1 MVQQFGF
8 RASSNLSEIESRNA
22 CWDNLGINRND
33 LPLLVGTSAS
43 GVTSA
48 DYQAIISLTGI
59 LENQI
64 VATVSG
70 ASSTL
75 SILQGKISKNGDSG
89 ISSLFAA
96 IVNNDRPYTDAA
108 NSIYAPSV
116 NSFFSPANASGFIS
130 GAQYKLGPVV
140 TTTSTI
146 SGFNYNGIAPL
157 WNNYY
162 VQYKQYLAI
171 QEQPSWTQRR
181 SPLYLAPPSQFA
193 GNALWLDSEFSTFV
207 QSGSGIRQWR
217 DVLGRGTAI
226 QETTANQ
233 PTLVPNRLNGKP
245 GIVFDGSNDFL
256 GLGNIGGL
264 FPTAA
269 TFIAVLTIGEPGA
282 RGDSDYNILGTLN
295 NTGNRWRDGTGAGA
309 FGLFTSTLQSGFP
322 GLMPANG
329 TYVMTVQASQALGLS
344 VRINSLRTDI
354 RNNQFVANI
363 TYNPGTLYVVGA
375 NANATGGFFGGTLYS
390 MAFFNRVL
398 SEKELRSIEEY
409 FAWRYDY
416 VYDPDRSQTVDLEDG
431 NSLDTEGSVAFA
443 LG

>member
-1 MVQQFGF
+1 MAQQYGF
-8 RASSNLSEIESRNA
+8 RASSNLSEVQDRNA

-48 DYQAIISLTGI
+48 DYQAIIGLTGI

-75 SILQGKISKNGDSG
+75 SILQGKIAKTGDSSIG
-89 ISSLFAA
+89 NIFAA
-96 IVNNDRPYTDAA
+96 IVNNDRPYANAA
-108 NSIYAPSV
+108 NTIYGPSTA
-116 NSFFSPANASGFIS
+116 SFFSPVNASGFTS

-146 SGFNYNGIAPL
+146 SGFNYDGIAPS
-157 WNNYY
+157 WNDYY
-162 VQYKQYLAI
+162 VRYKQYLAI

-181 SPLYLAPPSQFA
+181 SPLYLAPPSQFE

-207 QSGSGIRQWR
+207 QDTGVKQWR
-217 DVLGRGTAI
+217 DVLGRGGAI
-226 QETTANQ
+226 QDTAANQ
-233 PTLVPNRLNGKP
+233 PTLVANRLNGKP
-245 GIVFDGSNDFL
+245 GIVFDGSNDSL
-256 GLGNIGGL
+256 SLGNIGGL
-264 FPTAA
+264 FPSAV
-269 TFIAVLTIGEPGA
+269 TFIVLLTIGEPNA
-282 RGDSDYNILGTLN
+282 RGDTDYNILGTLN
-295 NTGNRWRDGTGAGA
+295 NISNRWRDGTGNGS
-309 FGLFTSTLQSGFP
+309 FGLFTSALQNGFP
-322 GLMPANG
+322 ERMPANG
-329 TYVMTVQASQALGLS
+329 TYVMTVQASQELGLS
-344 VRINSLRTDI
+344 IRINSLQTGI
-354 RNNQFVANI
+354 RSNRFVASI
-363 TYNPGTLYVVGA
+363 TYDPGTVYVVGA

-390 MAFFNRVL
+390 MAFFNKIL

-416 VYDPDRSQTVDLEDG
+416 VFDPDRSQTVELEDE
-431 NSLDTEGSVAFA
+431 NSLDAEGGIAFV

>member
-1 MVQQFGF
+1 MAQQYGF
-8 RASSNLSEIESRNA
+8 RASSNLSEVQDRNA

-33 LPLLVGTSAS
+33 LPLLVGTSAA

-48 DYQAIISLTGI
+48 DYAAIIGLTSSL
-59 LENQI
+59 ESQI

-70 ASSTL
+70 SSSTL
-75 SILQGKISKNGDSG
+75 SLLQGKISKNGDSG
-89 ISSLFAA
+89 IGSLFAD
-96 IVNNDRPYTDAA
+96 IVSNDRPYADSA
-108 NSIYAPSV
+108 NSIYGPSID
-116 NSFFSPANASGFIS
+116 SFFSPANASGFVS
-130 GAQYKLGPVV
+130 GAEYKLGPVV

-146 SGFNYNGIAPL
+146 SGFNYNGIAPS

-162 VQYKQYLAI
+162 VKYKQYLGI
-171 QEQPSWTQRR
+171 QEEPSWTQRR

-207 QSGSGIRQWR
+207 ESGSGIGQWR

-256 GLGNIGGL
+256 SFGNIGGL

-269 TFIAVLTIGEPGA
+269 TFIVAFTIGEPGA
-282 RGDSDYNILGTLN
+282 RVDSDYNILGSLN
-295 NTGNRWRDGTGAGA
+295 NTGNRWRGATGAGA

-322 GLMPANG
+322 ELMPANG

-344 VRINSLRTDI
+344 IRINSLQTGI
-354 RNNQFVANI
+354 RSNRFVASI
-363 TYNPGTLYVVGA
+363 AYDPGTVYVVGA
-375 NANATGGFFGGTLYS
+375 NATATGGFFGGTLYS
-390 MAFFNRVL
+390 MAFFNKIL
-398 SEKELRSIEEY
+398 SGKELRSIEEY

-416 VYDPDRSQTVDLEDG
+416 VYDPDRSQTLDLEDS
-431 NSLDTEGSVAFA
+431 NSLDTEGGVAFV

>member
-1 MVQQFGF
+1 MAQQYGF
-8 RASSNLSEIESRNA
+8 RASSNLSEVQDRNA

-48 DYQAIISLTGI
+48 DYQAIIGLTGI

-75 SILQGKISKNGDSG
+75 SILQGKIAKTGDSSIG
-89 ISSLFAA
+89 NIFAA
-96 IVNNDRPYTDAA
+96 IVNNDRPYANAA
-108 NSIYAPSV
+108 NTIYGPSTA
-116 NSFFSPANASGFIS
+116 SFFSPVNASGFTS

-146 SGFNYNGIAPL
+146 SGFNYDGIAPS
-157 WNNYY
+157 WNDYY
-162 VQYKQYLAI
+162 VRYKQYLAI

-181 SPLYLAPPSQFA
+181 SPLYLAPPSQFE

-207 QSGSGIRQWR
+207 QDTGVKQWR
-217 DVLGRGTAI
+217 DVLGRGGAI
-226 QETTANQ
+226 QDTAANQ
-233 PTLVPNRLNGKP
+233 PTLVANRLNGKP
-245 GIVFDGSNDFL
+245 GIVFDGSNDSL
-256 GLGNIGGL
+256 SLGNIGGL
-264 FPTAA
+264 FPSAV
-269 TFIAVLTIGEPGA
+269 TFIVLLTIGEPNA
-282 RGDSDYNILGTLN
+282 RGDTDYNILGTLN
-295 NTGNRWRDGTGAGA
+295 NISNRWRDGTGNGA
-309 FGLFTSTLQSGFP
+309 FGLFTSTLQNGFP
-322 GLMPANG
+322 ERMPANG

-344 VRINSLRTDI
+344 IRINSLQTGI
-354 RNNQFVANI
+354 RSNRFVASI
-363 TYNPGTLYVVGA
+363 AYDPGTVYVVGA

-390 MAFFNRVL
+390 MAFFNKIL

-409 FAWRYDY
+409 FAWRFDS
-416 VYDPDRSQTVDLEDG
+416 VYDPDRSQTIDLEDST
-431 NSLDTEGSVAFA
+431 SLDTEGDVAFV

>member
-1 MVQQFGF
+1 MAQQYGF
-8 RASSNLSEIESRNA
+8 RASSNLSEVQDRNA

-48 DYQAIISLTGI
+48 DYQAIIGLTGI

-75 SILQGKISKNGDSG
+75 SILQGKIAKTGDSSIG
-89 ISSLFAA
+89 NIFAA
-96 IVNNDRPYTDAA
+96 IVNNDRPYANAA
-108 NSIYAPSV
+108 NTIYGPSTA
-116 NSFFSPANASGFIS
+116 SFFSPVNASGFTS

-146 SGFNYNGIAPL
+146 SGFNYDGIAPS
-157 WNNYY
+157 WNDYY
-162 VQYKQYLAI
+162 VRYKQYLAI

-181 SPLYLAPPSQFA
+181 SPLYLAPPSQFE

-207 QSGSGIRQWR
+207 QDTGVKQWR
-217 DVLGRGTAI
+217 DVLGRGGAI
-226 QETTANQ
+226 QDTAANQ
-233 PTLVPNRLNGKP
+233 PTLVANRLNGKP
-245 GIVFDGSNDFL
+245 GIVFDGSNDSL
-256 GLGNIGGL
+256 SLGNIGGL
-264 FPTAA
+264 FPSAV
-269 TFIAVLTIGEPGA
+269 TFIVLLTIGEPNA
-282 RGDSDYNILGTLN
+282 RGDTDYNILGTLN
-295 NTGNRWRDGTGAGA
+295 NISNRWRDGTGNGS
-309 FGLFTSTLQSGFP
+309 FGLFTSTLQNGFP
-322 GLMPANG
+322 ERMPANG
-329 TYVMTVQASQALGLS
+329 TYVMTVQASQELGLS
-344 VRINSLRTDI
+344 IRINSLQTGI
-354 RNNQFVANI
+354 RSNRFVASI
-363 TYNPGTLYVVGA
+363 TYDPGTVYVVGA

-390 MAFFNRVL
+390 MAFFNKIL

-416 VYDPDRSQTVDLEDG
+416 VYDPDRSQTVDLEDSD
-431 NSLDTEGSVAFA
+431 SLDTEGGVAFV

>member
-1 MVQQFGF
+1 MAQQYGF
-8 RASSNLSEIESRNA
+8 RASSNLSEVQDRNA

-48 DYQAIISLTGI
+48 DYQAIIGLTGI

-75 SILQGKISKNGDSG
+75 SILQGKIAKTGDSSIG
-89 ISSLFAA
+89 NIFAA
-96 IVNNDRPYTDAA
+96 IVNNDRPYANAA
-108 NSIYAPSV
+108 NTIYGPSTA
-116 NSFFSPANASGFIS
+116 SFFSPVNASGFTS

-146 SGFNYNGIAPL
+146 SGFNYDGIAPS
-157 WNNYY
+157 WNDYY
-162 VQYKQYLAI
+162 VRYKQYLAI

-181 SPLYLAPPSQFA
+181 SPLYLAPPSQFE

-207 QSGSGIRQWR
+207 QDTGVKQWR
-217 DVLGRGTAI
+217 DVLGRGGAI
-226 QETTANQ
+226 QDTAANQ
-233 PTLVPNRLNGKP
+233 PTLVANRLNGKP
-245 GIVFDGSNDFL
+245 GIVFDGSNDSL
-256 GLGNIGGL
+256 SLGNIGGL
-264 FPTAA
+264 FPSAV
-269 TFIAVLTIGEPGA
+269 TFIVLLTIGEPNA
-282 RGDSDYNILGTLN
+282 RGDTDYNILGTLN
-295 NTGNRWRDGTGAGA
+295 NISNRWRDGTGNGS
-309 FGLFTSTLQSGFP
+309 FGLFTSTLQNGFP
-322 GLMPANG
+322 ERMPANG

-344 VRINSLRTDI
+344 IRINSLQTGI
-354 RNNQFVANI
+354 RSNRFVASI
-363 TYNPGTLYVVGA
+363 TYDPGTVYVVGA

-390 MAFFNRVL
+390 MAFFNKIL

-416 VYDPDRSQTVDLEDG
+416 VLRS
-431 NSLDTEGSVAFA
+431 
-443 LG
+443 